1 MNYDYLDSIDSV
13 ASYLSYCVKRV
24 CRIFIKEDNREAR
37 LQQERYEQEKKIDE
51 VFESIKS
58 EIK

>member
-1 MNYDYLDSIDSV
+1 MTTWIALTALLVIFLIVLSV
-13 ASYLSYCVKRV
+13 FAV
-24 CRIFIKEDNREAR
+24 IFIKEDNREAR

-58 EIK
+58 ENK

>member
-1 MNYDYLDSIDSV
+1 MITWIALTALLVIFLIVLSV
-13 ASYLSYCVKRV
+13 YAV
-24 CRIFIKEDNREAR
+24 IFIKEDNREAR

>member
-1 MNYDYLDSIDSV
+1 MTTWIALTALLVIFLIVLSV
-13 ASYLSYCVKRV
+13 FAV
-24 CRIFIKEDNREAR
+24 IFIKEDNREAR
-37 LQQERYEQEKKIDE
+37 LQQERYEQEKRIDE

>member
-1 MNYDYLDSIDSV
+1 MTALLVIFLIVLSV
-13 ASYLSYCVKRV
+13 FAV
-24 CRIFIKEDNREAR
+24 IFIKEDNREAR

>member
-1 MNYDYLDSIDSV
+1 MITWIALTVLLVIFLIVLSV
-13 ASYLSYCVKRV
+13 FAV
-24 CRIFIKEDNREAR
+24 IFIKEDNREAR

>member
-1 MNYDYLDSIDSV
+1 MTTWIALTALLVIFLIVLSV
-13 ASYLSYCVKRV
+13 FAV
-24 CRIFIKEDNREAR
+24 IFIKEDNREAR

>member
-1 MNYDYLDSIDSV
+1 MITWIALTALLVIFLIVLSV
-13 ASYLSYCVKRV
+13 FAV
-24 CRIFIKEDNREAR
+24 IFIKEDNRKAR
-37 LQQERYEQEKKIDE
+37 LHQERYEQEKKIDE

>member
-1 MNYDYLDSIDSV
+1 MITWIALTVLLVIFLIVLSV
-13 ASYLSYCVKRV
+13 FAV
-24 CRIFIKEDNREAR
+24 IFIKEDNREAR

-51 VFESIKS
+51 VFENIKS

>member
-1 MNYDYLDSIDSV
+1 MITWIALTALLVIFLIVLSV
-13 ASYLSYCVKRV
+13 FAV
-24 CRIFIKEDNREAR
+24 IFIKEDNREAR
-37 LQQERYEQEKKIDE
+37 LQQERYEQEKRIDE

>member
-1 MNYDYLDSIDSV
+1 MITWIALTALLVIFLIVLSV
-13 ASYLSYCVKRV
+13 FAV
-24 CRIFIKEDNREAR
+24 IFIKEDNRKAR

>member
-1 MNYDYLDSIDSV
+1 MTTWIALTALLVIFLIVLSV
-13 ASYLSYCVKRV
+13 FAV
-24 CRIFIKEDNREAR
+24 IFIKEDNREAR
-37 LQQERYEQEKKIDE
+37 LQQEWYEQEKKIDE

>member
-1 MNYDYLDSIDSV
+1 MIAWIALTALLVIFFIVLSV
-13 ASYLSYCVKRV
+13 FAV
-24 CRIFIKEDNREAR
+24 IFIKEDNREAR

>member
-1 MNYDYLDSIDSV
+1 MITWIALTALLVIFLIVLSV
-13 ASYLSYCVKRV
+13 FAV
-24 CRIFIKEDNREAR
+24 IFIKEDNREAR

>member
-1 MNYDYLDSIDSV
+1 MTTWIALTALLVIFLIVLSV
-13 ASYLSYCVKRV
+13 FAV
-24 CRIFIKEDNREAR
+24 IFIKEDNRKAR

>member
-1 MNYDYLDSIDSV
+1 MITWIALTALLVIFLIVLSV
-13 ASYLSYCVKRV
+13 FAV
-24 CRIFIKEDNREAR
+24 IIIKEDNRKAR

>member
-1 MNYDYLDSIDSV
+1 MITWIALTVLLVIFLIVLSV
-13 ASYLSYCVKRV
+13 FAV
-24 CRIFIKEDNREAR
+24 IFIKEDNREAR
-37 LQQERYEQEKKIDE
+37 MQQERYEQEKKIDE